1 MLVQGIIDACFLDG
15 DEFVLVDYKTDRVS
29 HAQELR
35 DRYRVQLDLYAR
47 ALHQITGK
55 AVREKIIY
63 ALSLHEMIVL

>member
-1 MLVQGIIDACFLDG
+1 MMKTNMLALAAALTVA
-15 DEFVLVDYKTDRVS
+15 TVS